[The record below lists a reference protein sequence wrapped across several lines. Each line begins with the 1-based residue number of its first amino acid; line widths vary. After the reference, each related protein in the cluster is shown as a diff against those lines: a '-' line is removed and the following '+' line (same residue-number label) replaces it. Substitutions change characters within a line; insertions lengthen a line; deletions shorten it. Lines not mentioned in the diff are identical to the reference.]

1 MNNIM
6 STVVRTPAHLT
17 EATVALSPEEV
28 DILLDALLS
37 WTAVLGTEP
46 SPEAAHKIIYD
57 AEGELDVEAMSE
69 LADRLLTVRASGIN
83 GGTL

>member
-1 MNNIM
+1 MNNIT
-6 STVVRTPAHLT
+6 STVARTPARLA

>member
-1 MNNIM
+1 MNNIT
-6 STVVRTPAHLT
+6 STVARTPVRLT

-28 DILLDALLS
+28 DIIIDALQTWS
-37 WTAVLGTEP
+37 AALGTEP